1 MSFRR
6 RGQGVYVEQVAG
18 LAAPGEACVVT
29 MSSTDVGH
37 DGQEFGAVMRS
48 FSVVLA

>member
-29 MSSTDVGH
+29 MSST
-37 DGQEFGAVMRS
+37 EIGAVMRS